1 MERLKTRVIT
11 GFLWGVGFLLVV
23 YLGGIWYTTLVFF
36 LATLAYYEL
45 IRMNHIRLMDWH
57 GLTGLVFLW
66 LLLFP
71 NLVWEGN
78 MLRGDAVFLFVLLFL
93 FITVASKNRVEYQ
106 HVAYLLFSSFYLGI
120 GFHFMNETRIVNGL
134 AITLAIV
141 FSTWA
146 TDTGAYFVGKARGKT
161 KLWPAISPNKTIEGS
176 LGGVVLAV
184 VTMIVFSFITD
195 SLTISQ
201 ALIIGLV
208 ISVSGQ
214 IGDLM
219 ESAIKRTLN
228 VKDSGSILPGHGGV
242 LDRLDSL
249 IVVFPVLH
257 LLQLL

>member
-11 GFLWGVGFLLVV
+11 GVLGGAGFLLVV
-23 YLGGIWYTTLVFF
+23 YQGGIWFTALVFF

-57 GLTGLVFLW
+57 GLTGLVLLW

-71 NLVWEGN
+71 DLVWSGN
-78 MLRGDAVFLFVLLFL
+78 TLRGDVIFLFILLLL

-106 HVAYLLFSSFYLGI
+106 HIAYLFFSAFYLGI
-120 GFHFMNETRIVNGL
+120 GFHFMNETRMANGL
-134 AITLAIV
+134 AVMLSIL
-141 FSTWA
+141 FGTWA
-146 TDTGAYFVGKARGKT
+146 TDTGAYFVGKYRGRT
-161 KLWPAISPNKTIEGS
+161 KLWPSISPNKTIEGS
-176 LGGVVLAV
+176 LGGIILTM
-184 VTMIVFSFITD
+184 VTMLIFSLVTGTF
-195 SLTISQ
+195 TIPH
-201 ALIIGLV
+201 ALLIGLV

-228 VKDSGSILPGHGGV
+228 VKDSGAILPGHGGM
-242 LDRLDSL
+242 LDRFDSL
-249 IVVFPVLH
+249 IIVFPVLH

>member
-1 MERLKTRVIT
+1 MKTRVIT
-11 GFLWGVGFLLVV
+11 GIVGGAGFLLVV
-23 YLGGIWYTTLVFF
+23 YQGGIWYTALVFF

-45 IRMNHIRLMDWH
+45 IRMNHIRLRDSH
-57 GLTGLVFLW
+57 GLTGLAFLW

-71 NLVWEGN
+71 GFVWNGN
-78 MLRGDAVFLFVLLFL
+78 MLRGDVIFLFVLLFL

-106 HVAYLLFSSFYLGI
+106 HVAYLLFSAFYLGI

-134 AITLAIV
+134 AVTLAIL

-161 KLWPAISPNKTIEGS
+161 KLWPSISPNKTIEGA
-176 LGGVVLAV
+176 LGGVALAMLTMLV
-184 VTMIVFSFITD
+184 FTFVTE
-195 SLTISQ
+195 SLTVPR
-201 ALIIGLV
+201 ALVIGLV
-208 ISVSGQ
+208 ISISGQ

-242 LDRLDSL
+242 LDRFDSL
-249 IVVFPVLH
+249 IIVFPVLH
-257 LLQLL
+257 LLHLL